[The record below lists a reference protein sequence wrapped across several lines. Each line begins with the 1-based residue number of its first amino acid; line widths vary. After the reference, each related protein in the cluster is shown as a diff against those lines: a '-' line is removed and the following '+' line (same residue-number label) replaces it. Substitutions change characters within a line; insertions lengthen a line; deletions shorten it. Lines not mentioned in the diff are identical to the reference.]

1 MKNGKLRTILIIFFA
16 AVFVVSGVWAGVVAL
31 QYRAA
36 RDLYD
41 TAEEQFLSIDPALLQ
56 PMHSFVPAAP
66 AETPSPTETSA
77 PADKTDPAEKPALP
91 QKPSAQQKEEST
103 PAAPPAEKSSFPL
116 HVNFEALNEI
126 NEDVTGW
133 ILVPGAD
140 ISYPILQGRTNDTYL
155 WTAYTGGY
163 AKTGS
168 IFSDYRGERDFSD
181 KNTVIYGHN
190 MKDGSMFA
198 PLMNYKDAE
207 WLSEHDFFYILT
219 EEGARCYE
227 VFAVVI
233 CDALDEI
240 YTFDFENDAE
250 FSAWLDRA
258 RSMAL
263 NTHGTAPTAESSVVT
278 LSTCTNVTKRE
289 RLVVIGRFAGME

>member
-16 AVFVVSGVWAGVVAL
+16 AVFVISGVWAGITAL
-31 QYRAA
+31 QYRAS
-36 RDLYD
+36 RELYD
-41 TAEEQFLSIDPALLQ
+41 TAEKQFLSISTPAPQ
-56 PMHSFVPAAP
+56 TTKAP
-66 AETPSPTETSA
+66 APYA
-77 PADKTDPAEKPALP
+77 PADGADEPEKGELPALP
-91 QKPSAQQKEEST
+91 QKPSAQQKEENAS
-103 PAAPPAEKSSFPL
+103 AAPAEKSSFPL
-116 HVNFEALNEI
+116 HVSFEALHEI

-133 ILVPGAD
+133 IFVPGAD
-140 ISYPILQGRTNDTYL
+140 ISYPILQGSTNDTYL

-198 PLMNYKDAE
+198 PLMKYKDAA
-207 WLSEHDFFYILT
+207 WLSEHDFFYIIT

-240 YTFDFENDAE
+240 YTFDFANDAE
-250 FSAWLDRA
+250 FSAWIDRV
-258 RSMAL
+258 RGMAL
-263 NTHGTAPTAESSVVT
+263 NTHGVVPTAENSVVT
-278 LSTCTNVTKRE
+278 LSTCTNATKRE
-289 RLVVIGRFAGME
+289 RLVVIGRFVGIE